1 VTVADALM
9 LALGVIAVGSGA
21 LVVTSTHLVRAGLY
35 LVISL
40 GAIAGLYL
48 VLGAE
53 LLAWVQILVYVG
65 AVVVLLLFA
74 VMLTRAPIGPSTDLD
89 RPAGPAAL
97 IGAGVGF
104 GLAALLADAFHWTR
118 YDLPPTGTA
127 ERVGAQIFGGWVL
140 PFEVLSILL
149 LAALVGA
156 IVLSR
161 PDLGAR
167 PDPDAAGV
175 PAQSPTPD
183 PIAESAAV
191 VSRLER
197 IAARQANAQAR
208 LRQTAAEQRSATTTE
223 PETAAQTT
231 PAASTAQD
239 VLKGKAADV
248 IFGAQARRTR
258 LGADTPPEPGTTRDD
273 IIEGTATETGPRP
286 SPGRPSLGG
295 AATETGSSPSR
306 AGSRPSPGRPSI
318 EGAASETGSRSS
330 RAGARRSSGRS
341 SIEGAASASPP
352 AGGRSGRAI
361 EGSTTEGALT
371 EGPAAKRPAGS
382 PDATDDRPALAEGR
396 RSPRGVSARTARPA
410 LPAGDDK
417 AGSAGRPG
425 SDKAGDGQSGSDK
438 ASAGRPGSDKASAG
452 RPGSDKASDG
462 QSGSD
467 KASDGQAGSGQAGSD
482 KAGSDKAGSDKDREG
497 DA

>member
-9 LALGVIAVGSGA
+9 LALGLIAVGSGA
-21 LVVTSTHLVRAGLY
+21 LVVSSSHLVRAGLY

-53 LLAWVQILVYVG
+53 LVAWVQVLVYVG

-97 IGAGVGF
+97 IGAGVGV

-167 PDPDAAGV
+167 PDPEAAQIPATV
-175 PAQSPTPD
+175 PPPD
-183 PIAESAAV
+183 PTAESAAV
-191 VSRLER
+191 VARLER

-208 LRQTAAEQRSATTTE
+208 LRQTAAEQRAATTE
-223 PETAAQTT
+223 PATTEPATTEPATTEPADPSPTAS
-231 PAASTAQD
+231 AAAGGAKPSAGTAVQD
-239 VLKGKAADV
+239 ALKGRAADV
-248 IFGAQARRTR
+248 IFGAQSRRIP

-273 IIEGTATETGPRP
+273 IIEGTATETDPRRP
-286 SPGRPSLGG
+286 AGGRPGSARSSSNRPEIEGSARGSSSRPAIEGSAAESSPPGRSGSARGSSNRPAIHGS
-295 AATETGSSPSR
+295 ATETGPTDRAEPSR
-306 AGSRPSPGRPSI
+306 RPTRP
-318 EGAASETGSRSS
+318 
-330 RAGARRSSGRS
+330 
-341 SIEGAASASPP
+341 
-352 AGGRSGRAI
+352 AI
-361 EGSTTEGALT
+361 EGS
-371 EGPAAKRPAGS
+371 AADDDQPTLGESRP
-382 PDATDDRPALAEGR
+382 R
-396 RSPRGVSARTARPA
+396 RGVTGPSNRPA
-410 LPAGDDK
+410 LPARDDK
-417 AGSAGRPG
+417 AGDKPTSKPDDKPTSKPG
-425 SDKAGDGQSGSDK
+425 DKPTSKPDDK
-438 ASAGRPGSDKASAG
+438 P
-452 RPGSDKASDG
+452 
-462 QSGSD
+462 
-467 KASDGQAGSGQAGSD
+467 
-482 KAGSDKAGSDKDREG
+482 EG